1 MGANVGKHNTT
12 FQQKKKEGKVRL
24 HRLKDLSTRK
34 INKTFNIQNYQK
46 DYFMIDA
53 FFILF

>member
-1 MGANVGKHNTT
+1 MGANVGKDNTT